1 MNSEFFRKTLSSP
14 VPLLMDRDPIRVYPD
29 DPLTRV
35 RALFRST
42 RARIAYVI
50 DPRKRKLLGRIT
62 RADILVITSLRSN
75 ALVESVMEEPPVVVD
90 KDSIIGEA
98 LRAMLRADEWY
109 APVVEGEILV
119 GSLGLENIIRSMLEE
134 NPDYLASR
142 EIEEV
147 MTKDV
152 KSVSPD
158 DFVSRIWDLMREF
171 NYAGL
176 PVVDEK
182 GRLVGIVTQYDLLA
196 SGVKLALESSSGP
209 HHGPRVREVMTT
221 SVEYLYP
228 WSSVKEAAELIV
240 RRGYGRLPVV
250 ESETSRRLAGIV
262 DREDVV
268 RIALG

>member
-1 MNSEFFRKTLSSP
+1 MNTGFFQKTLSSP
-14 VPLLMDRDPIRVYPD
+14 VSLLMDKDPLRVYPD

-42 RARIAYVI
+42 RARIAYVV
-50 DPRKRKLLGRIT
+50 DPRKGKLLGRIT
-62 RADILVITSLRSN
+62 RADILTITSLKSN
-75 ALVESVMEEPPVVVD
+75 ALVESVMEEPPVVLD
-90 KDSIIGEA
+90 QDSRVEDA

-109 APVVEGEILV
+109 APVVEGGTLR
-119 GSLGLENIIRSMLEE
+119 GSLGLENIIQSMLEE
-134 NPDYLASR
+134 NPDYLAGR
-142 EIEEV
+142 EVEEV
-147 MTKDV
+147 MTRDV

-158 DFVSRIWDLMREF
+158 DFVSSIWDLMREY

-196 SGVKLALESSSGP
+196 SGVKLALESSGGP

-268 RIALG
+268 RLALG